1 MDLPDIEIV
10 VQWKATCEL
19 SMLWQRFGRA
29 ARGTG
34 KEAIAILLVE
44 KKDTNEERVKKAD
57 RAVKRK
63 QKKENSTKRKAKT
76 EDLKQRR
83 HKRPALVDRSTNI
96 QVKAE
101 ADDTDIGSCDGEDDD
116 KGFEGF
122 EAANPDDLDS
132 VGLEEC
138 RAQYANQE
146 RADKSQVV
154 QARGHQGPQIGS
166 ALDDFIND
174 GGRFR
179 CRRTVLM
186 LFFGN
191 DKTRECCVEM

>member
-1 MDLPDIEIV
+1 M
-10 VQWKATCEL
+10 
-19 SMLWQRFGRA
+19 
-29 ARGTG
+29 
-34 KEAIAILLVE
+34 E
-44 KKDTNEERVKKAD
+44 KKDTNEERIKKAD

-63 QKKENSTKRKAKT
+63 QKKENSTKRKAET
-76 EDLKQRR
+76 EDLKLQR
-83 HKRPALVDRSTNI
+83 HKRPTLVDRSTKI

-101 ADDTDIGSCDGEDDD
+101 ADDTEVGSCDGEDDD

-122 EAANPDDLDS
+122 EAANPGDLDS

-138 RAQYANQE
+138 RAQYSNQE
-146 RADKSQVV
+146 RADKLQVV
-154 QARGHQGPQIGS
+154 QRGHQGPQIGS

-179 CRRTVLM
+179 CRRMVLM

-191 DKTRECCVEM
+191 DKTRGCCV